1 MSRKPRLGQ
10 ANPALSTLY
19 GAPDIV
25 EARRLRTGVVELDP
39 DAIDVAGR
47 LEDRLQLD
55 IDGLIASI
63 AQNGQRV
70 PILVRPLPGERY
82 QLVYGRRRLEACRHL
97 GRQVRAIV
105 ADMDAGQSLKDQLIE
120 NLERRDLSFIERA
133 MVAYGLLEGE
143 DLSPEERSHKSIAEI
158 FGLTEA
164 GISQLVSV
172 VKTVGADLV
181 QAIGAAEG
189 IGRPRWEELKKAIQ
203 EGVDPSDLLSTAQ
216 QVRAEKGSEQA
227 FKSVLTK
234 ATSKPQTAPSVG
246 SDVGFG
252 AIKAMKSGQGRQ
264 LRLEITA
271 KDKEF
276 VNWMERN
283 AADLVTE
290 LHERWKRS
298 EA

>member
-172 VKTVGADLV
+172 VKTVGADLI

-234 ATSKPQTAPSVG
+234 ATAKPRTAPSVG
-246 SDVGFG
+246 DDVGFG
-252 AIKAMKSGQGRQ
+252 AIKATKSGRGRQ

>member
-25 EARRLRTGVVELDP
+25 EARRLRTGVVDLDP
-39 DAIDVAGR
+39 EAIEVVGR
-47 LEDRLQLD
+47 VEDRLQLE
-55 IDGLIASI
+55 IDGLVESI
-63 AQNGQRV
+63 AANGQRV

-82 QLVYGRRRLEACRHL
+82 QLVYGRRRLEACRRL

-105 ADMDAGQSLKDQLIE
+105 ADMDAVESLKNQLIE

-203 EGVDPSDLLSTAQ
+203 EGVDSSDLLSTAQ

-227 FKSVLTK
+227 FKAVLTR
-234 ATSKPQTAPSVG
+234 ATSKPRITQTV
-246 SDVGFG
+246 DDEVGFG
-252 AIKAMKSGQGRQ
+252 AIKATKSGRGRQ
-264 LRLEITA
+264 LRLQITA

-298 EA
+298 GA

>member
-19 GAPDIV
+19 AAPDIV

-39 DAIDVAGR
+39 DAIEIAGR
-47 LEDRLQLD
+47 IEDRLQLD
-55 IDGLIASI
+55 IDSLTASI
-63 AQNGQRV
+63 AENGQRV
-70 PILVRPLPGERY
+70 PILVRPLPGDRY
-82 QLVYGRRRLEACRHL
+82 QLVYGRRRLEACRRL

-133 MVAYGLLEGE
+133 MVAHGLLEGE
-143 DLSPEERSHKSIAEI
+143 ALSPEERSHKSIAEI

-172 VKTVGADLV
+172 VKTVGADLI

-216 QVRAEKGSEQA
+216 QVRAAKGSEQA

-234 ATSKPQTAPSVG
+234 ATTKPQATPRVDDEA
-246 SDVGFG
+246 DFG
-252 AIKAMKSGQGRQ
+252 AIKITKSGRGRH

-271 KDKEF
+271 RDKEF

-283 AADLVTE
+283 ATDLVTE